1 MLLTLTSLLSL
12 LGWVTAT
19 RAQVEGNNI
28 HNKIKGRVSM
38 HQNTHILIIII
49 TSVRNKELDVFVL
62 MLGRHWRRGWRKNK
76 TITTTIDHFWPACQK
91 YCKKDLVWKLPC
103 SIYSFIKLRKSN
115 IHNINLISE
124 TFSPFW
130 KVLKCCLCR
139 FSSKHCWWVKNT
151 MKVACSKSTLC
162 SHKPWLS

>member
-1 MLLTLTSLLSL
+1 MSLECFPTAIKTHSVKITIFCHLGFTPKKVTHFILIPLPKPEQIISGFQKAQPEMLLTLTSLLSL

-28 HNKIKGRVSM
+28 HKKIKGRVSM

-76 TITTTIDHFWPACQK
+76 TITTTIDH
-91 YCKKDLVWKLPC
+91 
-103 SIYSFIKLRKSN
+103 RKVQ
-115 IHNINLISE
+115 H
-124 TFSPFW
+124 
-130 KVLKCCLCR
+130 
-139 FSSKHCWWVKNT
+139 VKNIA
-151 MKVACSKSTLC
+151 KKIWSGSYLVAFIHL
-162 SHKPWLS
+162 LS